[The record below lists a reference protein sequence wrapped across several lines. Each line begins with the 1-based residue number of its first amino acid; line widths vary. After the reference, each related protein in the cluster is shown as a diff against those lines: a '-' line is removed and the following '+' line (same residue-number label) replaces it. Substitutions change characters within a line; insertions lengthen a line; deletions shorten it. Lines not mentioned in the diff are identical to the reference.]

1 MYYVNLYLCCISKH
15 ELGLLFVYGRI
26 PKAVL
31 LECTFMKLLFLTALI
46 CACGFASAEAVYK
59 CTDNGKVSYS
69 NEPCLGAQRVD
80 TMATRGLDKMSGV
93 QRSGNA
99 VQAEKNNEAIE
110 RAMQSVV
117 GKNYRRDR
125 AIKRQYHSAFDK
137 LQCERLDG
145 QIEALEKEES
155 YIKNKVQLEVLQAE
169 LFQRRKAFK
178 DLDC

>member
-1 MYYVNLYLCCISKH
+1 MKRLILSA
-15 ELGLLFVYGRI
+15 LLLASGL
-26 PKAVL
+26 
-31 LECTFMKLLFLTALI
+31 
-46 CACGFASAEAVYK
+46 ASAEAVYK

-93 QRSGNA
+93 QRSGKD
-99 VQAEKNNEAIE
+99 VQAEKDHESMQ
-110 RAMQSVV
+110 RVMQSVV

-125 AIKRQYHSAFDK
+125 AIKRQYHTAFDK
-137 LQCERLDG
+137 AQCERLDS

-155 YIKNKVQLEVLQAE
+155 YMKNKVQLEVLQAE
-169 LFQRRKAFK
+169 LFKRRKAFK

>member
-1 MYYVNLYLCCISKH
+1 
-15 ELGLLFVYGRI
+15 
-26 PKAVL
+26 
-31 LECTFMKLLFLTALI
+31 MKLLFLTVLLSAS
-46 CACGFASAEAVYK
+46 GFAYAEAVYK

-93 QRSGNA
+93 QRSGTD
-99 VQAEKNNEAIE
+99 VQAEKHNETME
-110 RAMQSVV
+110 RAVQSVI
-117 GKNYRRDR
+117 GKNYRRER
-125 AIKRQYHSAFDK
+125 AIKRQYHTAFDK

-145 QIEALEKEES
+145 QIEALEKEENF
-155 YIKNKVQLEVLQAE
+155 IKNKVQLEILQAE

>member
-1 MYYVNLYLCCISKH
+1 MFC
-15 ELGLLFVYGRI
+15 VYGRI

-110 RAMQSVV
+110 RAM
-117 GKNYRRDR
+117 Y
-125 AIKRQYHSAFDK
+125 
-137 LQCERLDG
+137 
-145 QIEALEKEES
+145 
-155 YIKNKVQLEVLQAE
+155 KVQLEVLQAE

>member
-1 MYYVNLYLCCISKH
+1 
-15 ELGLLFVYGRI
+15 
-26 PKAVL
+26 
-31 LECTFMKLLFLTALI
+31 MKLLFLTVLLSAS
-46 CACGFASAEAVYK
+46 GFAYAEAVYK

-93 QRSGNA
+93 QRSGTD
-99 VQAEKNNEAIE
+99 VQAEKHNETME
-110 RAMQSVV
+110 RAVQSVI
-117 GKNYRRDR
+117 GKNYRRER
-125 AIKRQYHSAFDK
+125 AIQRQYHTAFDK

>member
-1 MYYVNLYLCCISKH
+1 
-15 ELGLLFVYGRI
+15 
-26 PKAVL
+26 
-31 LECTFMKLLFLTALI
+31 MKLLFLTVLLSAS
-46 CACGFASAEAVYK
+46 GFAYAEAVYK

-93 QRSGNA
+93 QRSGTD
-99 VQAEKNNEAIE
+99 VQAEKHNETME
-110 RAMQSVV
+110 RAVQSVI
-117 GKNYRRDR
+117 GKNYRRER
-125 AIKRQYHSAFDK
+125 AIKRQYHTAFDK

-155 YIKNKVQLEVLQAE
+155 FIKNKVQLEILQAE

>member
-1 MYYVNLYLCCISKH
+1 
-15 ELGLLFVYGRI
+15 
-26 PKAVL
+26 
-31 LECTFMKLLFLTALI
+31 MKLLFLTVLLSAS
-46 CACGFASAEAVYK
+46 GFAYAEAVYK

-93 QRSGNA
+93 QRSGTD
-99 VQAEKNNEAIE
+99 VQAEKHNETME
-110 RAMQSVV
+110 RAVQSVI
-117 GKNYRRDR
+117 GKNYRRER

-145 QIEALEKEES
+145 QIEALEKEENF
-155 YIKNKVQLEVLQAE
+155 IKNKVQLEILQAE